1 MNGKKDVAGNKVSA
15 ETKPEDTP
23 IRRADVWHGTELAGT
38 ITIAG
43 KSPADW
49 TWESAGTLAAKTLEN
64 IPGEMPNMIRYLEP
78 EGALANI
85 LQNKG
90 IPSEYIYNG
99 IRFLSEITIG
109 PEGFTPEG
117 MTRDQHVHDLND
129 YGTDHAYTGA
139 YHGPDSE
146 LTSDFARAVERNYE
160 DPLLP
165 KFSGAQLKLPM
176 NLSVDENG
184 AVLSSATNSAF
195 THIVKFSE
203 ERGIQAAEWMGLE
216 LSERCGM
223 PTAEKT
229 LIPLEKRKDP
239 ALAITRFDIR
249 EEDEPENIRYLISDM
264 ANIAGI
270 FPHTNFPPIAGKYG
284 TPVEDLAHSLLEI
297 SSEPEKDARLFF
309 KRIVFGYFARDMDMH
324 LKNISVLKKADT
336 ETGEVTTRLAPT
348 YDVVPTVIFPE
359 RVSRIEAATGKRVTD
374 ELFDYRLALPVNGK
388 YGRAYSDMGNEKH
401 DITSEDFL
409 PLATALNIPEEEAL
423 HIYAEMADN
432 CARNAIA
439 ILDNPPAIIAN
450 DPESL
455 YILHRAAT
463 EIVEEVENK
472 TMEFYDD
479 FDYDRRF
486 YHNQQTEFKDWY
498 EKNITPQRTTSEDDT
513 NTPHIGEPAAQL

>member
-1 MNGKKDVAGNKVSA
+1 MSA
-15 ETKPEDTP
+15 EIHTENNTA
-23 IRRADVWHGTELAGT
+23 RRASVWHEGERAGT
-38 ITIAG
+38 IIIAG
-43 KSPADW
+43 TSPADW
-49 TWESAGTLAAKTLEN
+49 QWESAGTLASKTLEN

-85 LQNKG
+85 LQHKG

-99 IRFLSEITIG
+99 IRFLSNITIG
-109 PEGFTPEG
+109 PEDFSPEG
-117 MTRDQHVHDLND
+117 ITPDRHVYDLND
-129 YGTDHAYTGA
+129 HCEDHVYTGA

-146 LTSDFARAVERNYE
+146 ITSDFARAVERNYD

-216 LSERCGM
+216 LSERCGL
-223 PTAEKT
+223 PTTEKA
-229 LIPLEKRKDP
+229 LIPLAKRKDP
-239 ALAITRFDIR
+239 ALAVPRFDIPS
-249 EEDEPENIRYLISDM
+249 EDDAGQVSYLISDM
-264 ANIAGI
+264 ANIAGV

-284 TPVEDLAHSLLEI
+284 TPVEDLAQSLLEV
-297 SSEPEKDARLFF
+297 SSEPQEDARLFF

-324 LKNISVLKKADT
+324 LKNISVLKKVDM
-336 ETGEVTTRLAPT
+336 ETGEITTRLAPT

-359 RVSRIEAATGKRVTD
+359 KVSRIEATTGERVTD
-374 ELFDYRLALPVNGK
+374 ELFDYRLALPINGK
-388 YGRAYSDMGNEKH
+388 YGRAYSDMEHEEH

-409 PLATALNIPEEEAL
+409 PLAESLNIPEEEAL

-432 CARNAIA
+432 CARSAIA
-439 ILDNPPAIIAN
+439 ILDNPPAIIADN
-450 DPESL
+450 PESL

-486 YHNQQTEFKDWY
+486 YHNQRDAFKKWY
-498 EKNITPQRTTSEDDT
+498 DENITPQKTTGEDDT
-513 NTPHIGEPAAQL
+513 NTPHISEPAANF